1 MLPSAHAR
9 ATEWVTA
16 ALVMAYINA
25 VSRLPKKKQEKKI
38 IVKKG
43 HCDQF
48 ILSLY
53 NNTHCFLSTSSPS
66 SLIIMSLES
75 FTLLIVN

>member
-43 HCDQF
+43 QF

-53 NNTHCFLSTSSPS
+53 NNTHCFLSKGSPS

>member
-25 VSRLPKKKQEKKI
+25 VSRLPKKKQANELLS
-38 IVKKG
+38 KKG
-43 HCDQF
+43 NCDQLV
-48 ILSLY
+48 LSPY
-53 NNTHCFLSTSSPS
+53 K
-66 SLIIMSLES
+66 
-75 FTLLIVN
+75 

>member
-43 HCDQF
+43 QLV
-48 ILSLY
+48 LSLY
-53 NNTHCFLSTSSPS
+53 NNTQCFLSTSSPS